1 MSQLL
6 EQLKTIIES
15 LEADGCEGCAFEDR
29 EEWEEPCRRCKRNHQ
44 DYWRKGED
52 VDNDGE

>member
-15 LEADGCEGCAFEDR
+15 LESDGCDECAFEDK

-44 DYWRKGED
+44 DYWRKGEQ
-52 VDNDGE
+52 E